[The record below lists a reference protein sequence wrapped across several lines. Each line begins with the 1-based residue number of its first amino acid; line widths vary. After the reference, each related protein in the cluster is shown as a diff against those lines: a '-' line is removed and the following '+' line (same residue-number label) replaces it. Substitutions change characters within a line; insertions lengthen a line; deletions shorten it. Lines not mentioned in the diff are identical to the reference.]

1 MRYNG
6 GKLNSHDIRSFCETR
21 IALDPFVAELTI
33 RRASDQALDDLGLL
47 AEQVRSAEGT
57 EELCRKTVDFYR
69 QLYSLSDNSVV
80 TLLYNSTVEPQFGM
94 YALFVRKNGADY
106 VKNAVEEIYRHVKAR
121 DIERAKRSIVA
132 IQRLPLEGDTS
143 IIEE

>member
-1 MRYNG
+1 MLFR
-6 GKLNSHDIRSFCETR
+6 
-21 IALDPFVAELTI
+21 
-33 RRASDQALDDLGLL
+33 
-47 AEQVRSAEGT
+47 
-57 EELCRKTVDFYR
+57 
-69 QLYSLSDNSVV
+69 SDNSVV

-121 DIERAKRSIVA
+121 DIEGAKRSIIQ